1 MVMNPQDEQMNKPRG
16 GLLGLFDKAMK
27 ADEDTGLSPLQN
39 FAAALDPLI
48 LKDLRGGEGIRQQG
62 VQRAATMSK
71 NKTVDMLR
79 QQGRNDLADAVMN
92 RTIGPKE
99 AFSVMQSEKAADTA
113 FQRQKDLA
121 AFSAGLKAPAAP
133 KLYSEFAKLNAD
145 LQAGNISK
153 DQYNASVQSFL
164 NKNKMSIRPFRDI
177 NRKKTKVVTVGSVKI
192 GGDNPISV
200 QSMTNTLTTDI
211 EATINQINQITEA
224 GGDLVRVS
232 CPDKES
238 TQALKKIIAPKKNLS
253 FSENFFHMC
262 FGKVP
267 EKEIVKAFDVSLI
280 LYAEHSFNVS
290 TFTART
296 ITSSLSDIHGA
307 ITGAIASLKGPL
319 HGGANEEVMHMM
331 KKIKKPENALKWI
344 NNALKNKEVVM
355 GFGHRV
361 YKSGDSRVP
370 TMREYFGKVAKIK
383 KDKTFEK
390 IYDIVEKVMIKK
402 KNIHPNVDYPTGPT
416 YHLMGFDTDFFT
428 PIFVISRITGW
439 SAHIM
444 EQHAAN
450 KLIRPLAKY
459 KGSKHRTV
467 MQLNQR

>member
-1 MVMNPQDEQMNKPRG
+1 MSDDIKK
-16 GLLGLFDKAMK
+16 GLLGIVV
-27 ADEDTGLSPLQN
+27 DETEVSKVMPEINSLTYRGY
-39 FAAALDPLI
+39 AAQDLCAKCKFEEVAYLI
-48 LKDLRGGEGIRQQG
+48 LNGELPNKKQLKNFEKQERKERKLSKTLLEDIKKFPKKAHPMDVARTAVSIMGLEDNDTKDNSPKANMRKVMRIF
-62 VQRAATMSK
+62 A
-71 NKTVDMLR
+71 KTPV
-79 QQGRNDLADAVMN
+79 A
-92 RTIGPKE
+92 
-99 AFSVMQSEKAADTA
+99 
-113 FQRQKDLA
+113 LA
-121 AFSAGLKAPAAP
+121 AFYRS
-133 KLYSEFAKLNAD
+133 
-145 LQAGNISK
+145 
-153 DQYNASVQSFL
+153 
-164 NKNKMSIRPFRDI
+164 
-177 NRKKTKVVTVGSVKI
+177 RKG
-192 GGDNPISV
+192 
-200 QSMTNTLTTDI
+200 
-211 EATINQINQITEA
+211 
-224 GGDLVRVS
+224 
-232 CPDKES
+232 
-238 TQALKKIIAPKKNLS
+238 KKIISPKNNLS

-267 EKEIVKAFDVSLI
+267 NKDIVKAFDVSLI

-331 KKIKKPENALKWI
+331 NKIKKPENALKWI
-344 NNALKNKEVVM
+344 NKALDNKDVVM

-383 KDKTFEK
+383 KDKKFEK
-390 IYDIVEKVMIKK
+390 IYDIVEKVMIER

-439 SAHIM
+439 SAHII

-450 KLIRPLAKY
+450 KLIRPLASY
-459 KGSKHRTV
+459 KGSQHRRV
-467 MQLNQR
+467 VQLNQR

>member
-1 MVMNPQDEQMNKPRG
+1 MMSDDIKK
-16 GLLGLFDKAMK
+16 GLLGIIV
-27 ADEDTGLSPLQN
+27 DETEISKVMPEINSLTYRGY
-39 FAAALDPLI
+39 AAQDLCARCDFEEVAYLI
-48 LKDLRGGEGIRQQG
+48 LNKELPNKKQLKEFKKELSKEI
-62 VQRAATMSK
+62 TLSK
-71 NKTVDMLR
+71 NLIDILKKIPKNSHPMDVART
-79 QQGRNDLADAVMN
+79 AV
-92 RTIGPKE
+92 
-99 AFSVMQSEKAADTA
+99 SVMGLEDKETKDNSPKANLRKTIRIFAKTPTA
-113 FQRQKDLA
+113 LA
-121 AFSAGLKAPAAP
+121 AFYRL
-133 KLYSEFAKLNAD
+133 
-145 LQAGNISK
+145 
-153 DQYNASVQSFL
+153 
-164 NKNKMSIRPFRDI
+164 
-177 NRKKTKVVTVGSVKI
+177 RKG
-192 GGDNPISV
+192 
-200 QSMTNTLTTDI
+200 
-211 EATINQINQITEA
+211 
-224 GGDLVRVS
+224 
-232 CPDKES
+232 
-238 TQALKKIIAPKKNLS
+238 KKIIAPKKKFN

-267 EKEIVKAFDVSLI
+267 NKEIVKAFDVSLI

-344 NNALKNKEVVM
+344 TKALKNKDVVM

-370 TMREYFGKVAKIK
+370 TMREYFKRVAIIK

-390 IYDIVEKVMIKK
+390 IYDIVEKVMIKE
-402 KNIHPNVDYPTGPT
+402 KNIYPNVDYPTGPT

-450 KLIRPLAKY
+450 KLIRPLASY
-459 KGSKHRTV
+459 KGSKHRKV
-467 MQLNQR
+467 IQLNQR

>member
-1 MVMNPQDEQMNKPRG
+1 MSDEIKK
-16 GLLGLFDKAMK
+16 GLLGIVVDETQISKVMPEINSLTYRGYAVQDLCEFCRFEEAAYLILNGDLPNSIELKKFEKEERNNRALTKNLYEIIKHMPKRSHPMDVARTAVSVMGLEDKEVSDSSPEANMRKAMK
-27 ADEDTGLSPLQN
+27 I
-39 FAAALDPLI
+39 FA
-48 LKDLRGGEGIRQQG
+48 
-62 VQRAATMSK
+62 
-71 NKTVDMLR
+71 KT
-79 QQGRNDLADAVMN
+79 
-92 RTIGPKE
+92 P
-99 AFSVMQSEKAADTA
+99 TA
-113 FQRQKDLA
+113 LA
-121 AFSAGLKAPAAP
+121 AFYRIRKGK
-133 KLYSEFAKLNAD
+133 KLIKPRKDLTFA
-145 LQAGNISK
+145 
-153 DQYNASVQSFL
+153 
-164 NKNKMSIRPFRDI
+164 
-177 NRKKTKVVTVGSVKI
+177 
-192 GGDNPISV
+192 
-200 QSMTNTLTTDI
+200 
-211 EATINQINQITEA
+211 
-224 GGDLVRVS
+224 
-232 CPDKES
+232 
-238 TQALKKIIAPKKNLS
+238 
-253 FSENFFHMC
+253 ENFFYMC

-331 KKIKKPENALKWI
+331 NKIKKPENALKWI
-344 NNALKNKEVVM
+344 KNALKNKEVVM

-370 TMREYFGKVAKIK
+370 TMKEYFKKVCKIK
-383 KDKTFEK
+383 KDKKFLK
-390 IYDIVEKVMIKK
+390 IYEIVEKEMIDK

-444 EQHAAN
+444 EQHASN

-459 KGSKHRTV
+459 KGNKHRKV
-467 MQLNQR
+467 MLLNQR

>member
-1 MVMNPQDEQMNKPRG
+1 MSDDIKK
-16 GLLGLFDKAMK
+16 GLLGIVV
-27 ADEDTGLSPLQN
+27 DETEISKVMPEINSLTYRGY
-39 FAAALDPLI
+39 AAQDLCARCDFEEVAYLI
-48 LKDLRGGEGIRQQG
+48 LNKELPNKKQLKEFKKELSKEI
-62 VQRAATMSK
+62 TLSK
-71 NKTVDMLR
+71 NLIDILKKIPKNSHPMDVART
-79 QQGRNDLADAVMN
+79 AV
-92 RTIGPKE
+92 
-99 AFSVMQSEKAADTA
+99 SVMGLEDKETRDNSPKANLRKAIRILAKTPTA
-113 FQRQKDLA
+113 LA
-121 AFSAGLKAPAAP
+121 AFYRL
-133 KLYSEFAKLNAD
+133 
-145 LQAGNISK
+145 
-153 DQYNASVQSFL
+153 
-164 NKNKMSIRPFRDI
+164 
-177 NRKKTKVVTVGSVKI
+177 RKG
-192 GGDNPISV
+192 
-200 QSMTNTLTTDI
+200 
-211 EATINQINQITEA
+211 
-224 GGDLVRVS
+224 
-232 CPDKES
+232 
-238 TQALKKIIAPKKNLS
+238 KKIIAPKKNLT

-267 EKEIVKAFDVSLI
+267 NKEIVKAFDVSLI

-344 NNALKNKEVVM
+344 TKALKNKDVVM

-370 TMREYFGKVAKIK
+370 TMREYFKRVAIIK

-390 IYDIVEKVMIKK
+390 IYDIVEKVMIKE
-402 KNIHPNVDYPTGPT
+402 KNIYPNVDYPTGPT

-450 KLIRPLAKY
+450 KLIRPLASY
-459 KGSKHRTV
+459 KGSKHRKV
-467 MQLNQR
+467 LELNFR

>member
-1 MVMNPQDEQMNKPRG
+1 MSDDIKK
-16 GLLGLFDKAMK
+16 GLLGIVV
-27 ADEDTGLSPLQN
+27 DETEVSKVMPEINSLTYRGY
-39 FAAALDPLI
+39 AAQDLCAACRFEEVAYLI
-48 LKDLRGGEGIRQQG
+48 LNKDLPNSIQLKNFEKEEKINREL
-62 VQRAATMSK
+62 SK
-71 NKTVDMLR
+71 NLYEIIKHMPKKSHPMDVART
-79 QQGRNDLADAVMN
+79 AV
-92 RTIGPKE
+92 
-99 AFSVMQSEKAADTA
+99 SVMGLEDKETSNSSPEANMRKALRIFAKTPTA
-113 FQRQKDLA
+113 LA
-121 AFSAGLKAPAAP
+121 AF
-133 KLYSEFAKLNAD
+133 YR
-145 LQAGNISK
+145 
-153 DQYNASVQSFL
+153 
-164 NKNKMSIRPFRDI
+164 IR
-177 NRKKTKVVTVGSVKI
+177 NG
-192 GGDNPISV
+192 
-200 QSMTNTLTTDI
+200 
-211 EATINQINQITEA
+211 
-224 GGDLVRVS
+224 
-232 CPDKES
+232 
-238 TQALKKIIAPKKNLS
+238 KKIIKPKKELT
-253 FSENFFHMC
+253 FAENFFYMC

-267 EKEIVKAFDVSLI
+267 QKEIVKAFDVSLI

-331 KKIKKPENALKWI
+331 RKIKKPENALKWI
-344 NNALKNKEVVM
+344 NNALKNKDVVM

-370 TMREYFGKVAKIK
+370 TMRDYFGKVAKIK

-450 KLIRPLAKY
+450 KLIRPLASY
-459 KGSKHRTV
+459 KGSKHRKV
-467 MQLNQR
+467 IQLNQR

>member
-1 MVMNPQDEQMNKPRG
+1 MSDEIKK
-16 GLLGLFDKAMK
+16 GLLGIVV
-27 ADEDTGLSPLQN
+27 DETEVSKVMPEINSLTYRGY
-39 FAAALDPLI
+39 AAQDLCEYCRFEEVAYLI
-48 LKDLRGGEGIRQQG
+48 LNKDLPNTIQLRKFEKEE
-62 VQRAATMSK
+62 K
-71 NKTVDMLR
+71 NHRELSTNLYEIIKHMPKKSHPMDVART
-79 QQGRNDLADAVMN
+79 AV
-92 RTIGPKE
+92 
-99 AFSVMQSEKAADTA
+99 SVMGLEYKETQDSSHEANMRKALRIFAKTPTA
-113 FQRQKDLA
+113 LA
-121 AFSAGLKAPAAP
+121 AF
-133 KLYSEFAKLNAD
+133 YR
-145 LQAGNISK
+145 
-153 DQYNASVQSFL
+153 
-164 NKNKMSIRPFRDI
+164 IR
-177 NRKKTKVVTVGSVKI
+177 KG
-192 GGDNPISV
+192 
-200 QSMTNTLTTDI
+200 
-211 EATINQINQITEA
+211 
-224 GGDLVRVS
+224 
-232 CPDKES
+232 
-238 TQALKKIIAPKKNLS
+238 KKIIKPKKNLT
-253 FSENFFHMC
+253 FAENFFYMC

-267 EKEIVKAFDVSLI
+267 RKEIVKAFDVSLI

-331 KKIKKPENALKWI
+331 SKIKKPENALKWI

-370 TMREYFGKVAKIK
+370 TMRKYFGKFAKLK
-383 KDKTFEK
+383 KDKKFEK
-390 IYDIVEKVMIKK
+390 IYDIVEKVMIRE

-450 KLIRPLAKY
+450 KLIRPLASY
-459 KGSKHRTV
+459 KGSKHRKV
-467 MQLNQR
+467 LQLNQR

>member
-1 MVMNPQDEQMNKPRG
+1 MSDDIKK
-16 GLLGLFDKAMK
+16 GLLGIIV
-27 ADEDTGLSPLQN
+27 DETEISKVMPEINSLTYRGY
-39 FAAALDPLI
+39 AAQDLCARCDFEEVAYLI
-48 LKDLRGGEGIRQQG
+48 LNKELPNKKQLKEFKKELSKEI
-62 VQRAATMSK
+62 TLSK
-71 NKTVDMLR
+71 NLIDILKKIPKNSHPMDVART
-79 QQGRNDLADAVMN
+79 AV
-92 RTIGPKE
+92 
-99 AFSVMQSEKAADTA
+99 SVMGLEDKETKDNSPKANLRKAIRIFAKTPTA
-113 FQRQKDLA
+113 LA
-121 AFSAGLKAPAAP
+121 AFYRL
-133 KLYSEFAKLNAD
+133 
-145 LQAGNISK
+145 
-153 DQYNASVQSFL
+153 
-164 NKNKMSIRPFRDI
+164 
-177 NRKKTKVVTVGSVKI
+177 RKG
-192 GGDNPISV
+192 
-200 QSMTNTLTTDI
+200 
-211 EATINQINQITEA
+211 
-224 GGDLVRVS
+224 
-232 CPDKES
+232 
-238 TQALKKIIAPKKNLS
+238 KKIIAPKKNLS

-267 EKEIVKAFDVSLI
+267 NKEIVKAFDVSLI

-331 KKIKKPENALKWI
+331 KKIKKPEYALKWI
-344 NNALKNKEVVM
+344 TKALKNKDVVM

-370 TMREYFGKVAKIK
+370 TMREYFKRVAIIK

-390 IYDIVEKVMIKK
+390 IYDIVEKVMIKE
-402 KNIHPNVDYPTGPT
+402 KNIYPNVDYPTGPT

-450 KLIRPLAKY
+450 KLIRPLASY
-459 KGSKHRTV
+459 KGNKHRKV
-467 MQLNQR
+467 LELNFR

>member
-1 MVMNPQDEQMNKPRG
+1 MSDEIKK
-16 GLLGLFDKAMK
+16 GLLGIVVDETEVSKVMPEINSLTYRGYAAQDLCAKCKFEEVAYLILNGELPSKKQLKVFENIERKDRKLSKTLLDDLKKIPKKAHPMDVARTAVSIMGLEDKETRDNSPKANMRKAMRI
-27 ADEDTGLSPLQN
+27 
-39 FAAALDPLI
+39 F
-48 LKDLRGGEGIRQQG
+48 
-62 VQRAATMSK
+62 SK
-71 NKTVDMLR
+71 TPV
-79 QQGRNDLADAVMN
+79 A
-92 RTIGPKE
+92 
-99 AFSVMQSEKAADTA
+99 
-113 FQRQKDLA
+113 LA
-121 AFSAGLKAPAAP
+121 AFYRA
-133 KLYSEFAKLNAD
+133 
-145 LQAGNISK
+145 
-153 DQYNASVQSFL
+153 
-164 NKNKMSIRPFRDI
+164 
-177 NRKKTKVVTVGSVKI
+177 RKG
-192 GGDNPISV
+192 
-200 QSMTNTLTTDI
+200 
-211 EATINQINQITEA
+211 
-224 GGDLVRVS
+224 
-232 CPDKES
+232 
-238 TQALKKIIAPKKNLS
+238 KKIIPPKKNLS

-267 EKEIVKAFDVSLI
+267 NKDIVKAFDVSLI

-331 KKIKKPENALKWI
+331 NKIKKPEKALKWI
-344 NNALKNKEVVM
+344 NKALDNKDVIM

-383 KDKTFEK
+383 KDKKFEK
-390 IYDIVEKVMIKK
+390 IYDIVEKVMIDR

-450 KLIRPLAKY
+450 KLIRPLASY
-459 KGSKHRTV
+459 KGSKYRKV
-467 MQLNQR
+467 VQLNQR

>member
-1 MVMNPQDEQMNKPRG
+1 MSDEIKK
-16 GLLGLFDKAMK
+16 GLLGIVVDETEVSKVMPEINSLTYRGYAAQDLCAKCKFEEVAYLILNGELPSKKQLKAFEKIERKNRKLSKTLLDDLKKIPKKAHPMDVARTAVSIMGLEDKETRDNSPKANMRKAMRI
-27 ADEDTGLSPLQN
+27 
-39 FAAALDPLI
+39 F
-48 LKDLRGGEGIRQQG
+48 
-62 VQRAATMSK
+62 SK
-71 NKTVDMLR
+71 TPV
-79 QQGRNDLADAVMN
+79 A
-92 RTIGPKE
+92 
-99 AFSVMQSEKAADTA
+99 
-113 FQRQKDLA
+113 LA
-121 AFSAGLKAPAAP
+121 AFYRA
-133 KLYSEFAKLNAD
+133 
-145 LQAGNISK
+145 
-153 DQYNASVQSFL
+153 
-164 NKNKMSIRPFRDI
+164 
-177 NRKKTKVVTVGSVKI
+177 RKG
-192 GGDNPISV
+192 
-200 QSMTNTLTTDI
+200 
-211 EATINQINQITEA
+211 
-224 GGDLVRVS
+224 
-232 CPDKES
+232 
-238 TQALKKIIAPKKNLS
+238 KKIIPPKKNLS

-267 EKEIVKAFDVSLI
+267 NKDIVKAFDVSLI

-331 KKIKKPENALKWI
+331 NKIKKPEKAHKWI
-344 NNALKNKEVVM
+344 NKALDNKDVIM

-383 KDKTFEK
+383 KDKKFER
-390 IYDIVEKVMIKK
+390 IYDIVEKVMIDR

-450 KLIRPLAKY
+450 KLIRPLASY
-459 KGSKHRTV
+459 KGNKHRKV
-467 MQLNQR
+467 LQLNQR